1 MLDPLTRYLSS
12 SYLKICIVPFFLW
25 LLLVLV
31 TTSYNHEEYLG
42 LILLSYI
49 TAFSLFAFVVYLASN
64 HEFETLQ
71 TYGVSF
77 GRVAL
82 PVLVIA
88 LALQL
93 GASAFAV
100 IASNATPRAIAY
112 AVWTFLAVVV
122 CCLTT
127 LKTIWD
133 QRDAAAFRACLRG
146 FAGQTSLLLVWG
158 LTSLVYPFGHFS

>member
-12 SYLKICIVPFFLW
+12 RYLMIYIGPFLLW
-25 LLLVLV
+25 LLVVLAA
-31 TTSYNHEEYLG
+31 TSYNHEEYLG

-49 TAFSLFAFVVYLASN
+49 ASFSLFALIVYLASN

-77 GRVAL
+77 RRVAL
-82 PVLVIA
+82 PVLAVA
-88 LALQL
+88 LTLQA

-100 IASNATPRAIAY
+100 IASDETPRAVAY
-112 AVWTFLAVVV
+112 ALWTFLAVLV
-122 CCLTT
+122 CYWTT
-127 LKTIWD
+127 LKTIWS
-133 QRDAAAFRACLRG
+133 QRDAAALRACLRG

-158 LTSLVYPFGHFS
+158 LISLVYPFGHRL

>member
-12 SYLKICIVPFFLW
+12 SYLKTCIGPFLLW
-25 LLLVLV
+25 LLVVLV
-31 TTSYNHEEYLG
+31 ATSYNHEEYLG
-42 LILLSYI
+42 LVLLSYV
-49 TAFSLFAFVVYLASN
+49 TTFSLFAFVVYLASN

-82 PVLVIA
+82 PVLAVA
-88 LALQL
+88 LAFQA

-100 IASNATPRAIAY
+100 VASNATPRAITY
-112 AVWTFLAVVV
+112 AVWTFLAVLV
-122 CCLTT
+122 CFFTA

-133 QRDAAAFRACLRG
+133 HRDGAAFRACLRG
-146 FAGQTSLLLVWG
+146 FAGQTGLLLVWA
-158 LTSLVYPFGHFS
+158 LSSLVYPFGHNS